1 MVKIYNT
8 KEIVGG
14 KSISGSII
22 SAGVSVIKT
31 IYSVGQGLGGAVRR
45 IVTGQTCQISR
56 SY

>member
-31 IYSVGQGLGGAVRR
+31 VYSVGQGLGGAVRR
-45 IVTGQTCQISR
+45 IITGQTCQISR